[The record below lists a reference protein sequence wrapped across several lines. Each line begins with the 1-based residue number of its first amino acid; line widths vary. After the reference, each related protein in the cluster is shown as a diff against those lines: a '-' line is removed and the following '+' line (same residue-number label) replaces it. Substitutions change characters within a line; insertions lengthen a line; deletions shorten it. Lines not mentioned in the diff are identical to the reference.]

1 MERSPT
7 SARFLYTTFQYL
19 GVFPLQNPKPDWRS
33 GLHRVY
39 MWFQAS
45 LCAGLVVTHFLN
57 TVLRAVHYWPEFLQ
71 RLLEDVI
78 LDAIFLIMVGYR
90 MKMDEFNKILKF
102 TEDSFSPA
110 YPHILLQT
118 RRKVQLKFCMFGVLV
133 GCVFVGFLLELWAPL
148 DEAELAMRRRLYQTA
163 RPERRLVFDIWI
175 PGVDETESWTYE
187 ILIILQLYCGFIA
200 YLTSVIAIMV
210 IPTLVIYS
218 QGQQRILCKHIQ
230 LLGTPHYDSDG
241 NRIFYSNFE
250 KNDYVIVLY
259 AMERMRLTRRGWSQ
273 VYRKKQTEYERQYFR
288 QIVRFHQKLLDFQE
302 QIVKLTDILAPSIV
316 LMNLITFSLC
326 FHQLL
331 TNPRHLSPPRLFKYL
346 SEFTSIVVQ
355 YYTFCNDG
363 DTVDDFHYH
372 LRNALWSSGW
382 TASSTATRRGIVI
395 ILTRLQRTT
404 NPRYCHGLV
413 VISKEAFIDLVRLT
427 FKVVNFLRLRGPRGL

>member
-7 SARFLYTTFQYL
+7 SARFLYTIFQYL

-39 MWFQAS
+39 MWLQAS

-71 RLLEDVI
+71 RLLEDVV
-78 LDAIFLIMVGYR
+78 LDAIFLIMVGY
-90 MKMDEFNKILKF
+90 
-102 TEDSFSPA
+102 
-110 YPHILLQT
+110 
-118 RRKVQLKFCMFGVLV
+118 RKVQLKFCMFGVLV

-302 QIVKLTDILAPSIV
+302 QVCKL
-316 LMNLITFSLC
+316 
-326 FHQLL
+326 
-331 TNPRHLSPPRLFKYL
+331 
-346 SEFTSIVVQ
+346 
-355 YYTFCNDG
+355 
-363 DTVDDFHYH
+363 
-372 LRNALWSSGW
+372 W
-382 TASSTATRRGIVI
+382 
-395 ILTRLQRTT
+395 
-404 NPRYCHGLV
+404 
-413 VISKEAFIDLVRLT
+413 
-427 FKVVNFLRLRGPRGL
+427 